1 MTIVQSGKGTS
12 RIKVQHRGMMNS
24 GLGGREGSGGLVHGN
39 KLPAS
44 DACAGVR
51 ACRSRA
57 CNKKAG
63 ESEGSTAGGNQTVR
77 PLLCHAKAFL
87 FSTISPASH

>member
-12 RIKVQHRGMMNS
+12 RIKVQHQGMMNS

-44 DACAGVR
+44 DACAGVGPAAAGR
-51 ACRSRA
+51 ATRRL
-57 CNKKAG
+57 G
-63 ESEGSTAGGNQTVR
+63 RVR
-77 PLLCHAKAFL
+77 VQQQAEIRL
-87 FSTISPASH
+87 